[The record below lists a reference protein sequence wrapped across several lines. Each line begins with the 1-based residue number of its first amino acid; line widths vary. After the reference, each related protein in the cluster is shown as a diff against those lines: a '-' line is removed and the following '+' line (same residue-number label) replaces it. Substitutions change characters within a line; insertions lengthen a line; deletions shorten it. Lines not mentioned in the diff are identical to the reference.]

1 MTVPEG
7 LIGLSLAGFA
17 HAAASMD
24 PAPGS
29 GSVAAAVGALGA
41 SLGSMA
47 LRSGRDEV
55 PNPGREGSREL
66 EGLAAELLGL
76 VDEDARAY
84 SAYLAARRGG
94 GDLGG
99 AVERSIAVPRHI
111 AELSA
116 RALEQLCRGSGA
128 VRPRLHS
135 EVVTASRSLLA
146 AVEGAT
152 FTAASNLPGL
162 ADSARAGIERAALAA
177 LSARARELVQDLDR
191 TLEPAR

>member
-17 HAAASMD
+17 RAAASRD
-24 PAPGS
+24 PVPGS

-47 LRSGRDEV
+47 LRSARDEV
-55 PNPGREGSREL
+55 SNRTAEGIDA
-66 EGLAAELLGL
+66 LAGELLGL

-84 SAYLAARRGG
+84 TDYLAARAEG
-94 GDLGG
+94 GDLAA
-99 AVERSIAVPRHI
+99 AVERSIAVPERI
-111 AELSA
+111 AALSA
-116 RALEQLCRGSGA
+116 RALEQLAGGAAA
-128 VRPRLHS
+128 VRTRLHS

-152 FTAASNLPGL
+152 FTATSNLPGL
-162 ADSARAGIERAALAA
+162 ADPARAERRRAALAA
-177 LSARARELVQDLDR
+177 VAVRARELVQDLAR
-191 TLEPAR
+191 TLDPAR

>member
-1 MTVPEG
+1 MERR
-7 LIGLSLAGFA
+7 
-17 HAAASMD
+17 D
-24 PAPGS
+24 R
-29 GSVAAAVGALGA
+29 VAAGIEHSHGVIH
-41 SLGSMA
+41 
-47 LRSGRDEV
+47 GR
-55 PNPGREGSREL
+55 
-66 EGLAAELLGL
+66 
-76 VDEDARAY
+76 
-84 SAYLAARRGG
+84 RRQ
-94 GDLGG
+94 
-99 AVERSIAVPRHI
+99 PRT
-111 AELSA
+111 A